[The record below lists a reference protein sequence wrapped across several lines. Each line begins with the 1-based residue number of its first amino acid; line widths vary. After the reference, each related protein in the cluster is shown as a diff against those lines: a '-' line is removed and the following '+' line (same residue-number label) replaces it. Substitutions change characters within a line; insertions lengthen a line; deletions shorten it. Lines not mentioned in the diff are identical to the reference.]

1 MDEVIGTPPVER
13 DQADSCNENTL
24 KPQPASDKFIS
35 LAAK

>member
-1 MDEVIGTPPVER
+1 VDEVIGKGDEMAP
-13 DQADSCNENTL
+13 ACHKNTL